1 MNSENL
7 TDPVEQIEALIW
19 TVRGQPVILD
29 TDLARVFGMYTF
41 RFNEITK
48 RNRDQFPTGSR
59 FQLTRQ
65 EYADLLGR
73 TVLAHSGRGGRR
85 TPPYVFTERGVIVAA
100 KVLNSPEAGQASK
113 YLVRAFV
120 RRRELLGGKL

>member
-1 MNSENL
+1 MNTKGNPKPKHRL
-7 TDPVEQIEALIW
+7 HRVKPVNCCAE
-19 TVRGQPVILD
+19 P
-29 TDLARVFGMYTF
+29 ARVFGMYTF